1 MGWDRLPSPQGTP
14 CTAPPGTCWQAPGS
28 ALTAVGRRR
37 HTGVHAHTTSPCTHR
52 CERTLVHTC
61 RRGCTAR
68 SQHPAS
74 PAPLAHPNL
83 FYDSRGN
90 CRQFPTAGSPL
101 KCSARGPGGASPS
114 SSAPPTPPPRP
125 PILLS
130 LLEPGDT
137 SPPPPSLHT
146 PYPSVSRWAQGC
158 PHLLWGC
165 ASSPPPPPQ
174 LLFRGHKPLL
184 SPWGGGP
191 GSQHPS
197 AGAAPAHGGIR
208 GIFLLPC
215 NLCKWAL

>member
-114 SSAPPTPPPRP
+114 SSAPPPPHHDP
-125 PILLS
+125 S
-130 LLEPGDT
+130 SF
-137 SPPPPSLHT
+137 SPSW
-146 PYPSVSRWAQGC
+146 SRGT
-158 PHLLWGC
+158 HLLLPHPSIPHTLPFPDGHRAAPTSC
-165 ASSPPPPPQ
+165 GAVPHHPPPPQ